1 MLRVVLR
8 EDRAVRG
15 QSTANSKVD
24 LCGVINEK
32 WEAESIDVFGQT
44 AVVVVR
50 SYVLLLIL
58 TKYGAV

>member
-32 WEAESIDVFGQT
+32 
-44 AVVVVR
+44 
-50 SYVLLLIL
+50 
-58 TKYGAV
+58 